1 MKKNK
6 LFVALACLGL
16 LVTGCNKGGSTSAS
30 QPSTNKPSTSSNPP
44 ASQTTQ
50 NPQTTTSQQEE
61 PPADDDYYYSLPFAT
76 GYESVKKWDKGGE
89 WSWTFK
95 VSKAHA
101 KVDFAFAAQM
111 SSSSHGDRSLFTN
124 HEGASSSDSFESN
137 EANDGTARIEVKL
150 NGVAQTLTTK
160 TYEEAGL
167 TASEPN
173 YFRVASF
180 AVSTGENVITM
191 KTHAQTGYRLLI
203 GEEARLFYPKADGQ
217 DPAYVEPQ
225 PAEGYTVT
233 FATSHCK
240 VLVYQDQD
248 YTVDPVEATSTLTR
262 DSNGKV
268 CKYVAPDADGNGE
281 VKPQVNF
288 KVVADDGYKVTDACI
303 TVDGTA
309 GTDYNNVKGQGSGI
323 YRITVIKK
331 DLTVTI
337 AAIVDDGGQTI
348 DAGKVT
354 FALTNCTVKVYVGP
368 KNDAGDNIDA
378 GPDFYGRNKN
388 EPYGY
393 AKGDDAQFHFE
404 VVPNTGF
411 KFVDET
417 DYGTK
422 GEAEKANV
430 AWADGSFNKVK
441 LLAENY
447 YRLTKVAGDV
457 TLTIACVAA

>member
-61 PPADDDYYYSLPFAT
+61 PPADDDYYYSLPFGT
-76 GYESVKKWDKGGE
+76 GYDSVKKWDKGGE

-111 SSSSHGDRSLFTN
+111 SSSSHGSRSLYTN
-124 HEGASSSDSFESN
+124 HDGADSSDSFESN
-137 EANDGTARIEVKL
+137 EANDGTERIEVKV
-150 NGVAQTLTTK
+150 NGVKQTLTTK

-167 TASEPN
+167 TNSEPN

-180 AVSTGENVITM
+180 AVAAGEVVVSM
-191 KTHAQTGYRLLI
+191 KTHAQAGYRLLI

-217 DPAYVEPQ
+217 DPAYVEP
-225 PAEGYTVT
+225 EGYQVT
-233 FATSHCK
+233 FVAEHCK
-240 VLVYQDQD
+240 VFVYEDQD
-248 YTVDPVEATSTLTR
+248 YTVDPVEATSAITR
-262 DSNGKV
+262 DSNGKI

-288 KVVADDGYKVTDACI
+288 KVVADNGYKVTDACI
-303 TVDGTA
+303 TISGTA
-309 GTDYNNVKGQGSGI
+309 GTDYNNLKGQGSGI

-337 AAIVDDGGQTI
+337 AAVVDDGGQTI

-354 FALTNCTVKVYVGP
+354 FNLTNCTVKVYVGP
-368 KNDAGDNIDA
+368 KNEAGDNIDA

-393 AKGDDAQFHFE
+393 DKGDNAQFHFE
-404 VVPNTGF
+404 VVPNNGF

-417 DYGTK
+417 VYDN
-422 GEAEKANV
+422 GEAGKAAV

-457 TLTIACVAA
+457 TLTIACVAE